1 MRSSGSE
8 EERLNNKDLK
18 GLKTRKVSSF
28 VYIFAAWLFV
38 VGVIV
43 QVFLAGMVVVAMQMG
58 WVNHISLGH
67 ALALP
72 LLVML
77 VTLYFGRFPRSM
89 KWMTWLMFGTY
100 VLQADV
106 VIFLRLQAPV
116 ISALHPVLALVDFAL
131 GLVLARR
138 AWSLAK
144 QVYTPANRCGT

>member
-1 MRSSGSE
+1 ME
-8 EERLNNKDLK
+8 
-18 GLKTRKVSSF
+18 KVSRF
-28 VYIFAAWLFV
+28 VYLFAAWLFV

-67 ALALP
+67 GLAFP

-77 VTLYFGRFPRSM
+77 ISMYFGRLPRSM
-89 KWMTWLMFGTY
+89 KWMTWLLFGAY

-106 VIFLRLQAPV
+106 VIFLRLQAPL

-138 AWSLAK
+138 AWPLAR
-144 QVYTPANRCGT
+144 QVHTPASVQPNLQTSTFNQSAM